1 MKRVC
6 DEGFF
11 TNGTHVLVPYI
22 AQLSFIFPQREM
34 NKKTSDS
41 VLAASCHFHG
51 LDRVMS
57 GETDSHAEAKHGETR
72 SMEDTCL
79 QGELNGLNRQ

>member
-1 MKRVC
+1 
-6 DEGFF
+6 
-11 TNGTHVLVPYI
+11 
-22 AQLSFIFPQREM
+22 M

-79 QGELNGLNRQ
+79 EGELNGLNRQ